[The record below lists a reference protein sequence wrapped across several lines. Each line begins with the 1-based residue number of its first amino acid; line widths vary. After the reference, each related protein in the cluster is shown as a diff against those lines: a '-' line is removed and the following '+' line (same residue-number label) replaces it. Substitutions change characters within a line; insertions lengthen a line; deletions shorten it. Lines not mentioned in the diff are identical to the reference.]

1 MANITTL
8 DTLVKE
14 FLVFRGFTA
23 TLRAF
28 DSELR
33 WAGGEACSSLPL
45 IGAKRT
51 F

>member
-1 MANITTL
+1 MPAVRRDMANLAAL

-23 TLRAF
+23 TVRAF

-33 WAGGEACSSLPL
+33 WV
-45 IGAKRT
+45 
-51 F
+51 